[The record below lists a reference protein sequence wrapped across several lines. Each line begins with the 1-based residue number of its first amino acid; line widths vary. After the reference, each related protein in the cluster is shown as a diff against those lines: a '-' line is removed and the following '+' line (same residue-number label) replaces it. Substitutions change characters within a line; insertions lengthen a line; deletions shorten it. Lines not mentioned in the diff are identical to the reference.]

1 MLFQALEYLFTNAV
15 FSSVIINMYRET
27 QILFSRK
34 SSSSKSENISI
45 SQDIGCARENDLI
58 SMMKYILGPTIVSD
72 AFRNEKADVYIDKK
86 PVSIKH
92 FTSDKDKIKW
102 SSIKIDWNSNESSKE
117 SMDNFIR
124 GKVYNMLLI
133 SCDFRKPTNIN
144 FYIVPEEL
152 LISGIRNF
160 VQVGDEIKDD
170 DRRKIFSWNFNGN
183 MRGYSFS
190 KEFISYIT
198 PHIKHYTIPINHIE
212 KITNQEIEIY
222 NSQKMY
228 ERMVKYG
235 LLS

>member
-1 MLFQALEYLFTNAV
+1 MLSEALEFLFTNAV

-27 QILFSRK
+27 QIVFSRK
-34 SSSSKSENISI
+34 SSTNKSENICI

-58 SMMKYILGPTIVSD
+58 SIMKYILGQNIVSD
-72 AFRNEKADVYIDKK
+72 ALRNEKADVYIDKK

-117 SMDNFIR
+117 SMDTFIR

-144 FYIVPEEL
+144 FFLVPEEL
-152 LISGIRNF
+152 LISGIRNLI
-160 VQVGDEIKDD
+160 QIRDEIKDE
-170 DRRKIFSWNFNGN
+170 DRKKIFSWNFNGN

-212 KITNQEIEIY
+212 NITNQEIERY

-228 ERMVKYG
+228 ERILKYG
-235 LLS
+235 VLS